1 MSEISP
7 NRTKKAPLPT
17 MARKT
22 DTEPSQILETVK
34 TIFWAAV
41 IAVVIR
47 TFAYE
52 PFSIPSGSM
61 IPTLLIG
68 DYLFVSKTAY
78 GYSRF
83 SFPWGVVPLEGR
95 VWADA
100 PERGDV
106 IVFRPPGE
114 PQTDF
119 IKRLIGLPGDTV
131 QVKEGLLYINGEP
144 VKRERIEDFVN
155 KDNGLASPQYI
166 ETLPGGVAHHIIE
179 TRGDQG
185 EYDNTPIYVVP
196 QGHYFMMGDNRDSSS
211 DSRVLAGLMPGDLNL
226 RITDPAQ
233 LGNVGFVPAENLIG
247 PAKILFWSYDN
258 TLKIA
263 NPITWV
269 TALRWRRLGD
279 LVE

>member
-1 MSEISP
+1 
-7 NRTKKAPLPT
+7 

-22 DTEPSQILETVK
+22 DTEPSQIAETVK
-34 TIFWAAV
+34 TIVWAAI

-61 IPTLLIG
+61 IPTLLVG

-83 SFPWGVVPLEGR
+83 SFPWGIVPVKGR
-95 VWADA
+95 IWEDK

-144 VKRERIEDFVN
+144 VKRERIEDFV
-155 KDNGLASPQYI
+155 DADSIIAAPVPQYI
-166 ETLPGGVAHHIIE
+166 ETLPGGVAHRIVE
-179 TRGDQG
+179 ARGDQG
-185 EYDNTPIYVVP
+185 DLDNTPLYVVP
-196 QGHYFMMGDNRDSSS
+196 EGHYFMMGDNRDRSS
-211 DSRVLAGLMPGDLNL
+211 DSRILAGNMQYDLNT

-247 PAKILFWSYDN
+247 PAKVLFWSYDN
-258 TLKIA
+258 TLKLT

-269 TALRWRRLGD
+269 TALRWRRLANV
-279 LVE
+279 VE

>member
-1 MSEISP
+1 
-7 NRTKKAPLPT
+7 

-22 DTEPSQILETVK
+22 DTEPSQIAETVK
-34 TIFWAAV
+34 TIVWAAV

-61 IPTLLIG
+61 IPTLLVG

-78 GYSRF
+78 GYSRY
-83 SFPWGVVPLEGR
+83 SFPWGIVPVKGR
-95 VWADA
+95 IWEDK

-131 QVKEGLLYINGEP
+131 QVREGLLYINGEP
-144 VKRERIEDFVN
+144 VKRQRIEDFVN
-155 KDNGLASPQYI
+155 QDNGGIASPQYI
-166 ETLPGGVAHHIIE
+166 ETLPGGVSHRVIE

-185 EYDNTPIYVVP
+185 DLDNTPIFVVP
-196 QGHYFMMGDNRDSSS
+196 EGHYFMMGDNRDGSS
-211 DSRVLAGLMPGDLNL
+211 DSRVLSGLVKFDANT
-226 RITDPAQ
+226 RVTDQAQ
-233 LGNVGFVPAENLIG
+233 LGNVGFVPSENLIG
-247 PAKILFWSYDN
+247 PAKVLFWSYDN
-258 TLKIA
+258 TLKLT

-269 TALRWRRLGD
+269 TALRWQRLASF
-279 LVE
+279 VE

>member
-1 MSEISP
+1 
-7 NRTKKAPLPT
+7 

-22 DTEPSQILETVK
+22 ETEPSQIAETVK
-34 TIFWAAV
+34 TIVWAAV

-61 IPTLLIG
+61 VPTLLVG

-78 GYSRF
+78 GYSRY
-83 SFPWGVVPLEGR
+83 SFPWGIVPVEGR
-95 VWADA
+95 IWEDK

-106 IVFRPPGE
+106 IVFRPPGDT
-114 PQTDF
+114 QTDF

-144 VKRERIEDFVN
+144 VKRQRIEDFIN
-155 KDNGLASPQYI
+155 LDSGGIASPQYI
-166 ETLPGGVAHHIIE
+166 ETLPGGVSHRIIE
-179 TRGDQG
+179 LSGDRGR
-185 EYDNTPIYVVP
+185 YDNTPVFVVP
-196 QGHYFMMGDNRDSSS
+196 DGHYFMMGDNRDSSS
-211 DSRVLAGLMPGDLNL
+211 DSRVPADNGDWLG
-226 RITDPAQ
+226 RTETDVTSAAQ

-247 PAKILFWSYDN
+247 PAKVLFWSYDN
-258 TLKIA
+258 TLKLT

-269 TALRWRRLGD
+269 TALRWRRLAD